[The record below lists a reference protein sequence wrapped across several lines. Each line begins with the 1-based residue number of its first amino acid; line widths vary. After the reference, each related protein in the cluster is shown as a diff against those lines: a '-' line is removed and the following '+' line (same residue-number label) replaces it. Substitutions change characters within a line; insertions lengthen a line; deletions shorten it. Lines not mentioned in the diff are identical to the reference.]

1 MADWLV
7 FFCGKHGMNQH
18 CSQTVVKHKTDLQK
32 IDLPS
37 DFQPPSLNYDC
48 RITIQV
54 LTISLQME
62 DLYKNCTVFTLAE
75 KGGMGT
81 GVVSYLFLTSD

>member
-7 FFCGKHGMNQH
+7 FFCGKHGIN
-18 CSQTVVKHKTDLQK
+18 TVPKQLSSIKLISPK
-32 IDLPS
+32 IVLPS

-81 GVVSYLFLTSD
+81 GVVSYIF